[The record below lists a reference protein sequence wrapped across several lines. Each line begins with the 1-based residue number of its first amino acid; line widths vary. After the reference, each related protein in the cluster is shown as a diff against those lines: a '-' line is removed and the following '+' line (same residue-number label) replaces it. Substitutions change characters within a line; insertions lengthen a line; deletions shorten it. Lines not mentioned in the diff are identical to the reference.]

1 MPLYLR
7 DTLERGRHYGDVEM
21 AAFARAGMA
30 GMLGT
35 VVADFEQGGVQ
46 RLLERGTQSFD
57 AAAHADSPG
66 PLEEDDGLRMIQKTR
81 PNVNTNNSGTVTK
94 VLKLTQASWLMR
106 NAIQRL
112 AAPSAK

>member
-7 DTLERGRHYGDVEM
+7 DTLERGRHDGDVEM
-21 AAFARAGMA
+21 AAFARAGVTDV
-30 GMLGT
+30 LGT

-57 AAAHADSPG
+57 PAAHADSPG
-66 PLEEDDGLRMIQKTR
+66 PAEEGDRRMIHKTR
-81 PNVNTNNSGTVTK
+81 PNVNTNNSGTATK
-94 VLKLTQASWLMR
+94 VLKLTQACWLMR
-106 NAIQRL
+106 NAIQRF